1 VDARLPLFPL
11 DTVLFPGTVLPLHVF
26 EERYRLLVR
35 DLLAGPEPR
44 RFGVV
49 AIELDTRSAR
59 GRRAGTDPGG
69 PPLGDR
75 AGTVASG
82 DHSNRRPPPEPLN
95 AIGDARID

>member
-49 AIELDTRSAR
+49 AIELGHEVGARTARRHRSRWAA
-59 GRRAGTDPGG
+59 AG
-69 PPLGDR
+69 
-75 AGTVASG
+75 
-82 DHSNRRPPPEPLN
+82 
-95 AIGDARID
+95 